1 MGCFK
6 SKEYTISTRKYNKE
20 FDSLTYNSNFNKDL
34 LLSLPDEVIEE
45 ILSYLP
51 FSDLYKW
58 RNAGGRLR
66 DCTNRVLKEK
76 QFRKEQ
82 SSKLII

>member
-1 MGCFK
+1 MGRFT
-6 SKEYTISTRKYNKE
+6 SKEHSLKY
-20 FDSLTYNSNFNKDL
+20 SSNFNKDL